1 MGAMKLFFCFLFV
14 RSSFA
19 SYHEQYRVPK
29 TCTNR
34 WESYTFNDMEYIVHN
49 LPVTWDMAKILCRGH
64 HNGTLAILDTKDK
77 SEFLAEALSESQFL
91 IESVWI
97 GARRA
102 SADDPAGYRWSHGVE
117 LRRTA
122 GDVMGNTETEGDGKK
137 HYPMW
142 LNRTH
147 VPVPEGGADCVA
159 LERVYHDRPV
169 FVDLQCQI
177 DRPFVCE
184 RDAQL
189 EEKVS
194 ELKVVR
200 CRTGLYHIY
209 GGRMDWHQAAAYCA
223 LNKMSLANIGT
234 MHCLKKL
241 GMSML
246 KTRPSIEN
254 AWIGAKGILGK
265 WSWVDSGLNIFQRPN
280 FADTMQDELWPPMR
294 DRNTVK
300 QNGCLQLDRHAAHP
314 PVFMEARC
322 ERKMQFICYQG
333 VQSLESSTMMSN
345 DDLYYYVLVRQLLYW
360 QHAYENCKR
369 MNGSLAA
376 VDSGEVLMQLLLA
389 MGENKEEPIRH
400 IWISGRL
407 RMTKEQQ
414 SDSITYTWYNPRNR
428 KTINDPNNHHSPGAN
443 TYMPPW
449 LDEDFSM
456 DNPCLN
462 LDRQGHLN
470 GLVYGL
476 PCDTAQYSICMIEK
490 SIRPAGLENATEVSE
505 TS

>member
-1 MGAMKLFFCFLFV
+1 
-14 RSSFA
+14 
-19 SYHEQYRVPK
+19 
-29 TCTNR
+29 
-34 WESYTFNDMEYIVHN
+34 MEYIVHN

-246 KTRPSIEN
+246 KTRPTFLRPLLD
-254 AWIGAKGILGK
+254 IGLPHGTPQSAVLRYPHQAAPSTFDDVVSSPCWG
-265 WSWVDSGLNIFQRPN
+265 
-280 FADTMQDELWPPMR
+280 PP
-294 DRNTVK
+294 
-300 QNGCLQLDRHAAHP
+300 HAAASAHI
-314 PVFMEARC
+314 PVL
-322 ERKMQFICYQG
+322 ILLHH
-333 VQSLESSTMMSN
+333 QSINVPT
-345 DDLYYYVLVRQLLYW
+345 
-360 QHAYENCKR
+360 
-369 MNGSLAA
+369 A
-376 VDSGEVLMQLLLA
+376 VAQPFPMDG
-389 MGENKEEPIRH
+389 I
-400 IWISGRL
+400 GRL
-407 RMTKEQQ
+407 GH
-414 SDSITYTWYNPRNR
+414 DPPRGPSADWR
-428 KTINDPNNHHSPGAN
+428 VLTTADAAG
-443 TYMPPW
+443 T
-449 LDEDFSM
+449 
-456 DNPCLN
+456 
-462 LDRQGHLN
+462 N
-470 GLVYGL
+470 GLTHL
-476 PCDTAQYSICMIEK
+476 PKHGAVPMTDHCESCF
-490 SIRPAGLENATEVSE
+490 
-505 TS
+505 